1 MWNKWI
7 FYTQLNKGTENGK
20 GNRKSS
26 QRKKKSSTNYRFPI
40 FMLFGFWRAQER
52 RLSPL
57 DRKWSSSSRSG
68 SRSAEKRLEDDLE
81 NDFSAIIP
89 RRPELLWRWRHR
101 LTIWTA
107 LPKLKTS
114 FPRYTGLFCNRLR
127 RIRGWWCR
135 SLTPAGPIVNSFA
148 NPPLCCLARSACVR
162 KITQLEKKLR
172 FSKQIMRL
180 EFVWQLELRK
190 LMPEAQIWK

>member
-1 MWNKWI
+1 
-7 FYTQLNKGTENGK
+7 
-20 GNRKSS
+20 
-26 QRKKKSSTNYRFPI
+26 
-40 FMLFGFWRAQER
+40 MLFGFWRAQER

-127 RIRGWWCR
+127 RIRGWCR

-148 NPPLCCLARSACVR
+148 NPPLCCLARAR
-162 KITQLEKKLR
+162 LEKLRNSRKNYDFLNKLCASNSSGNWNYENWCQKHR
-172 FSKQIMRL
+172 FGNNLFFFHGNNSSSEIIFSHVVTFSFLHLKFRIIL
-180 EFVWQLELRK
+180 
-190 LMPEAQIWK
+190 